1 MKERWEASEWNP
13 PVFLWSSGVL
23 VSVILYSWVR
33 NRESLFQVVC
43 WKLVSLIS
51 AAPCYFAYRTDL
63 SNEATTSFPVVMSHK
78 EGTTHLCFT
87 TLSFHKNPRQTH
99 THIFVATIS
108 VSADGLLAC
117 RVTFNTL
124 CLFLWANTHI
134 YNTQARKECISR
146 IALDDSTF
154 AVQRPTKKEDRGKES
169 PYRTGKKTLPQD
181 TSPQIQLPN
190 FK

>member
-43 WKLVSLIS
+43 WTLVSLIS

-99 THIFVATIS
+99 THIRSLHFS
-108 VSADGLLAC
+108 VCGWAFGLQS
-117 RVTFNTL
+117 
-124 CLFLWANTHI
+124 HI
-134 YNTQARKECISR
+134 WYAMVVSLSKHTYIQHTGPKGMYLKNSIRWLNICCSKTN
-146 IALDDSTF
+146 
-154 AVQRPTKKEDRGKES
+154 KKEDRGKES